1 MAFDFFFAEVFQA
14 LSRAVGFRFR
24 REGLR
29 FSWDFPCQKQSSRE
43 DCMSVEGIPPWIAA
57 SFLDAE

>member
-1 MAFDFFFAEVFQA
+1 MA

-29 FSWDFPCQKQSSRE
+29 FSWDFSCQKQSSRKN
-43 DCMSVEGIPPWIAA
+43 CMYVEGIPPWLAA
-57 SFLDAE
+57 SSLDAA